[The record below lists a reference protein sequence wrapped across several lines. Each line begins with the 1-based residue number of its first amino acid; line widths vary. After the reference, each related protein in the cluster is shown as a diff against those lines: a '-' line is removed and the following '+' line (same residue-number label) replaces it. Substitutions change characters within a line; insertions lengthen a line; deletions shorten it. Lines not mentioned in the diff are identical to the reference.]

1 MSGIEALLAG
11 RTLADRY
18 RIEEVIGRGGMG
30 AVYKSTDE
38 RLGRAVAVKVIT
50 ASAGS
55 DEGARERMRAR
66 FRHEA
71 ASAAR
76 LPHHPNVVPVYD
88 YGTDPTLGMD
98 FIVMEL
104 LRGEDLASRLARTGP
119 PPLGVSLRILREAS
133 RGVAVGHRAG
143 LIHRD
148 VKPGNVF
155 LAQGDDARE
164 LQVRVLDFGIAKAVT
179 EEEDTSSGLTQDGRA
194 PLSPA
199 YASPEQLRG
208 EARLTPASDVF
219 SLGALAFQLLA
230 GQRPFSD
237 ADRNRMS
244 VGMEVPI
251 PSLRARNPAVPVEV
265 EGLVQRAVAYEP
277 AARFE
282 NAGAFADA
290 LDAVIRRLPE
300 ETAAARVPAGAVV
313 TPPVPD
319 RVYGDDRTVLAGPAD
334 EDRTILAPPM
344 RPAPGPPTPAYT
356 PPYAPQP
363 MRPPQPVIPPR
374 RVVEPERG
382 GGGKAFAVGALV
394 VVLAGGG
401 VFAYQQMNQDGSGEP
416 PLSTLSDSARIDS
429 AGADSLDPTDALA
442 LSMEG
447 RRALQARNFG
457 AAADFF
463 RRASEVDPNNAAYRD
478 GYAFALLNLGRP
490 EEAERVLVEA
500 IRINPQLDLPH
511 SHMAEALLARGD
523 TVGAVQS
530 LERFIQLTPDRGL
543 QLQAQQ
549 RVQALTQAMQPTVPP
564 PQTFDTTPPAPNP
577 PPPDT
582 STAPR
587 DTIRMPR

>member
-1 MSGIEALLAG
+1 MSGIEALLRG

-18 RIEEVIGRGGMG
+18 RIEDVIGRGGMG

-55 DEGARERMRAR
+55 DEAARERMRAR

-251 PSLRARNPAVPVEV
+251 PSLRARNPAVPAEV
-265 EGLVQRAVAYEP
+265 ESLVQRALAHEA

-313 TPPVPD
+313 TPPTPD
-319 RVYGDDRTVLAGPAD
+319 RVYGDDRTVLAGAGD
-334 EDRTILAPPM
+334 EDRTVLAPPGPP
-344 RPAPGPPTPAYT
+344 PAPYVPPQ
-356 PPYAPQP
+356 PYAPQP

-374 RVVEPERG
+374 RMVEPERSG
-382 GGGKAFAVGALV
+382 AGKAFAVGALV
-394 VVLAGGG
+394 VVLGGG
-401 VFAYQQMNQDGSGEP
+401 GIFAYQQMNRDDSGAP
-416 PLSTLSDSARIDS
+416 PLSTLSDSARADS
-429 AGADSLDPTDALA
+429 AGADSMDSTDALA

-447 RRALQARNFG
+447 RRALQAQNFG

-463 RRASEVDPNNAAYRD
+463 RRASDVDPNNAGYRD
-478 GYAFALLNLGRP
+478 GYAFALLNLGRA
-490 EEAERVLVEA
+490 EEAERVLVDA
-500 IRINPQLDLPH
+500 IRINPQYDLLH
-511 SHMAEALLARGD
+511 SHMADALLARGD
-523 TVGAVQS
+523 TTGAMQS
-530 LERFIQLTPDRGL
+530 LERFIQLTPDRPA
-543 QLQAQQ
+543 QTQAQQ
-549 RVQALTQAMQPTVPP
+549 RLQALTQALQATPPP
-564 PQTFDTTPPAPNP
+564 PQTFDSTTVPAPTP
-577 PPPDT
+577 APPDT

-587 DTIRMPR
+587 DTIRMPG

>member
-1 MSGIEALLAG
+1 MSGIEALLRG

-18 RIEEVIGRGGMG
+18 RIEDVIGRGGMG
-30 AVYKSTDE
+30 AVYRSTDE

-55 DEGARERMRAR
+55 DEAARERMRAR

-88 YGTDPTLGMD
+88 YGTDPALGMD

-244 VGMEVPI
+244 VGMGVPI
-251 PSLRARNPAVPVEV
+251 PSLRARNPAVPAEV
-265 EGLVQRAVAYEP
+265 EGLVQRALAYEP

-313 TPPVPD
+313 APPAD
-319 RVYGDDRTVLAGPAD
+319 RVYGDDRTVLAGAGD
-334 EDRTILAPPM
+334 EDRTVLAPPM
-344 RPAPGPPTPAYT
+344 RPAAGPP
-356 PPYAPQP
+356 PQP
-363 MRPPQPVIPPR
+363 MRAPQPVIPAR
-374 RVVEPERG
+374 RVAEPERSG
-382 GGGKAFAVGALV
+382 AGKAFAVGALV

-401 VFAYQQMNQDGSGEP
+401 VLAYQQMSRDGSGEP
-416 PLSTLSDSARIDS
+416 PLSSLSDSARADS
-429 AGADSLDPTDALA
+429 AGADSLDTMDANI
-442 LSMEG
+442 LSLEG
-447 RRALQARNFG
+447 RRALRERNFG
-457 AAADFF
+457 AAAELF
-463 RRASEVDPNNAAYRD
+463 RRASEADPNNASYRD
-478 GYAFALLNLGRP
+478 GYAFALLSLGRP
-490 EEAERVLVEA
+490 EEAERVLVDA
-500 IRINPQLDLPH
+500 IRINPQYDLLH
-511 SHMAEALLARGD
+511 SHMADALLARGD
-523 TVGAVQS
+523 TAGAVQS
-530 LERFIQLTPDRGL
+530 LERFIQLTPDRPA
-543 QLQAQQ
+543 QTQAQQ
-549 RVQALTQAMQPTVPP
+549 RLQALTLAMQPAPPP
-564 PQTFDTTPPAPNP
+564 PQTFDSTPPAPTP
-577 PPPDT
+577 APPDT

-587 DTIRMPR
+587 DTIRMPG

>member
-251 PSLRARNPAVPVEV
+251 PSIRARNPAVPGEV
-265 EGLVQRAVAYEP
+265 EGLVQRALAHEP

-300 ETAAARVPAGAVV
+300 EAAAARVPAAAVV
-313 TPPVPD
+313 APPVPD
-319 RVYGDDRTVLAGPAD
+319 RVYGDDRTVLAGPGD
-334 EDRTILAPPM
+334 EDRTVLAPPM
-344 RPAPGPPTPAYT
+344 HPAAGPPPAYT

-382 GGGKAFAVGALV
+382 GAGKAFAVGALV

-416 PLSTLSDSARIDS
+416 PLSTLSDSARAVS
-429 AGADSLDPTDALA
+429 AAADSLDPTDALA

-463 RRASEVDPNNAAYRD
+463 RRASEVDPNNAGYRD

-490 EEAERVLVEA
+490 EEAERVLVDA
-500 IRINPQLDLPH
+500 IRINPQYDLLH
-511 SHMAEALLARGD
+511 SHMADALLARGD
-523 TVGAVQS
+523 TAGAVQS
-530 LERFIQLTPDRGL
+530 LERFIQLTPDRPAQTL
-543 QLQAQQ
+543 AQQ
-549 RVQALTQAMQPTVPP
+549 RLQALTQAMQATPPP
-564 PQTFDTTPPAPNP
+564 PQTFDTVPPTPNP
-577 PPPDT
+577 APPDT
-582 STAPR
+582 TTAPR
-587 DTIRMPR
+587 DTIRMPG